1 MASECLEAELARLL
15 GEIAA
20 LFRREPRAELQAGQA
35 GGAGGEAERL
45 RASLEVTA
53 DRLAQAAARFERLGL
68 DAAAATVRLVEREAR
83 DALREFCASGDGSSR
98 RPAAAAGAAP
108 ARPGW
113 SRS

>member
-20 LFRREPRAELQAGQA
+20 LVRRQSRAEPQAGQA
-35 GGAGGEAERL
+35 GGAGDEAERL
-45 RASLEVTA
+45 RAALEATA

-83 DALREFCASGDGSSR
+83 DALREFRASGAGSSR
-98 RPAAAAGAAP
+98 RPAAMAGAAP
-108 ARPGW
+108 VRPER